1 MATEDSLKKD
11 NEQFGDAFNEAP
23 AAATEQSEDEAFG
36 LNLPATDAGAEGDGE
51 TDGGVVATQ
60 AGDEGEGATTD
71 TATNE
76 PAAESTPVEPPA
88 DAGDEAMPE
97 MTQSEKSWEGRLR
110 KREEELKAL
119 AAELDARKS
128 ELAEPAKEEAGETPA
143 QEAAEGDAVTD
154 ISPEDA
160 IAKLTEDF
168 GPEFVSMICAIA
180 GKSAADVAGEKVG
193 DIAGKLDEFVDNV
206 KSIHA
211 TRHMKEILKAHPD
224 FAEVGNSDEF
234 KAWVSALPADQQAD
248 AMRVIESGDSDEIND
263 LLTQFKSANAAGAET
278 SSGGADEQS
287 IDSAEG
293 VRSTG
298 LRLPDAPEAG
308 KDDFAAAWDE
318 HK

>member
-1 MATEDSLKKD
+1 
-11 NEQFGDAFNEAP
+11 
-23 AAATEQSEDEAFG
+23 
-36 LNLPATDAGAEGDGE
+36 
-51 TDGGVVATQ
+51 
-60 AGDEGEGATTD
+60 
-71 TATNE
+71 
-76 PAAESTPVEPPA
+76 
-88 DAGDEAMPE
+88 MPE
-97 MTQSEKSWEGRLR
+97 MTQAEKSWEGRLR

-119 AAELDARKS
+119 AAQLDARKA
-128 ELAEPAKEEAGETPA
+128 ELDATAGEVVGETPA
-143 QEAAEGDAVTD
+143 QESADGEAIAD
-154 ISPEDA
+154 ISPEEA

-168 GPEFVSMICAIA
+168 GPEFVSMIVAIA
-180 GKSAADVAGEKVG
+180 GKSAADVAGERVG

-211 TRHMKEILKAHPD
+211 SRHMKEILRAHPD

-234 KAWVSALPADQQAD
+234 KAWVSALPAEQQAD

-263 LLTQFKSANAAGAET
+263 LLTQFKTANAAGTEA
-278 SSGGADEQS
+278 SGSTEDES
-287 IDSAEG
+287 IDGAEG